1 MNKILVT
8 LAAVAMSAAFAFVGA
23 PTASA
28 NDDPGLCW
36 NGVFLE
42 ACVSGPGWVDWN
54 PWATGVA
61 IPGTGVGIVI
71 TAGSIRSGGS

>member
-8 LAAVAMSAAFAFVGA
+8 LAALAMSAVFAFVGA

-36 NGVFLE
+36 NGVFWE
-42 ACVSGPGWVDWN
+42 VCVSGPGWVDWN
-54 PWATGVA
+54 PWNNWG
-61 IPGTGVGIVI
+61 PGNNKHWNPGHGHWK
-71 TAGSIRSGGS
+71 

>member
-1 MNKILVT
+1 MKKILVT

-54 PWATGVA
+54 PGWGCN
-61 IPGTGVGIVI
+61 PGHGCGDW
-71 TAGSIRSGGS
+71 RHGGKHGKWK